1 MNTKPELEIYAD
13 DVKCSHGTTTGQID
27 ESAMFYL
34 RARGLS
40 EDSARKLLTTAFIND
55 VLNKVENETV
65 RTHIIE
71 VLSQKGLLYN

>member
-1 MNTKPELEIYAD
+1 
-13 DVKCSHGTTTGQID
+13 
-27 ESAMFYL
+27 MFYL